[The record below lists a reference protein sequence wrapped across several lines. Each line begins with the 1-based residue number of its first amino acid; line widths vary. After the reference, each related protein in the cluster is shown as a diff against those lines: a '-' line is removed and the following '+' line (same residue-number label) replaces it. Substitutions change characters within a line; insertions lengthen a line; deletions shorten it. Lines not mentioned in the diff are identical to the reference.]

1 MAAPRSPGGSVNTI
15 IPQSCRQCK
24 CAGPIIPSGTPG
36 PARNVRVTGTAPGRG
51 ARQEMSYS

>member
-24 CAGPIIPSGTPG
+24 CAGLIVLSGTPG
-36 PARNVRVTGTAPGRG
+36 PAQNIEVDEHRAIAVLVRR
-51 ARQEMSYS
+51 